1 MHFCDYKTIANTPN
15 LPLFSPDKRFSFK
28 ERIFY
33 YSSKRKALY
42 GLYLRFPLDFF
53 FRYCTLAPI
62 VRLPVRYS
70 YVPKPGNLAADLSR
84 RKLVINGG
92 KARKE
97 KVRAAIVL
105 YWRFFEL
112 NPVNPILAAHQSS
125 SCFRLITISLL
136 VEKSQSLMSSSAV
149 G

>member
-1 MHFCDYKTIANTPN
+1 MSAFCDYKTIANTPN

-33 YSSKRKALY
+33 YPSKRKALY

-70 YVPKPGNLAADLSR
+70 DVPKPGNLAADLSR
-84 RKLVINGG
+84 RKLVINCG

-97 KVRAAIVL
+97 KVRAVIVL
-105 YWRFFEL
+105 YWRLFEL
-112 NPVNPILAAHQSS
+112 NPVNPISIPHDY
-125 SCFRLITISLL
+125 
-136 VEKSQSLMSSSAV
+136 
-149 G
+149 